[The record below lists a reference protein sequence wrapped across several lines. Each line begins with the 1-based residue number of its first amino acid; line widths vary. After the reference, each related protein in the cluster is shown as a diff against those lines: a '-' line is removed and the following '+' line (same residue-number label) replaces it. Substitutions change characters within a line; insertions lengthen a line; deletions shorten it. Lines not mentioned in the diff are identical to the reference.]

1 MAIWILRQFV
11 TAEICFN
18 CVKSCQI
25 LNNNFWAYY
34 QMDLYKNLRTLS
46 IVPLLTLIPLAYA
59 AEELPLVTIEE
70 QLFKDTTVVSPAT
83 TVTEEQLE
91 KINFATAEDAIGLEP
106 SLVVRRRFI
115 GDPNG
120 VIGIRGSNM
129 FQGHR
134 SLVFSDG
141 LPLHYHLQTR
151 FSGAPRWSL
160 VAPGE
165 IEEVEVI
172 YGPFSAEY
180 SGNSM
185 GGVVNIKT
193 KSPAERKFT
202 LAGSLFSQD
211 YDELGTNENFNGGK
225 GFFSY
230 EDKIGNLTL
239 FASYNHLENESQ
251 PLSFF
256 FDEFSAGTGGV
267 AVSGA
272 FSGEDE
278 FEVPVF
284 YYGDSGTEKAR
295 TDLFKI
301 KLGYDL
307 GDYELR
313 ASLAY
318 EERERRLADINNFVV
333 DSMGNP
339 VWDGMVHMN
348 GQEFR
353 MRGNRFEE
361 RYQER
366 DSLLFGLG
374 LSGPVAD
381 SDWVFDLYFSEFDI
395 LKDNEIRTG
404 RNPEDPDFITENTV
418 NFAGRFTDSDDDTG
432 WRTFDTKAGTDYL
445 FGSDRARLS
454 IGYHYDRYELS
465 IEPFRYDSINDI
477 LGADRGA
484 SGGQTST
491 QALFAQFGY
500 ALSDKLDLALGLRY
514 EDWETSGGFSRSGT
528 TLVERRDEQEIS
540 PKFSL
545 GYFPT
550 DDIVIRY
557 SLARAVRF
565 PLVEELFRNESAGT
579 RQFISDPALEPEDGI
594 HHNLSFEKFINNGS
608 VRFNLFHEVIDDV
621 IFTFSATDLMSNTI
635 TTTLPV
641 DEVTTTGI
649 EFIYNQNSIYR
660 TPFDMRF
667 NVAYTD
673 AQITENNLNPDIEN
687 NEFPRIPEWRSN
699 LLVTYNFSDMLNLNT
714 SIRYASD
721 TYGELDNSDR
731 AEEVFG
737 AQDEYLFVNMK
748 ANWQATK
755 DVRIGAGVENVFNE
769 EAYVFHPWPS
779 RTFFMEGRY
788 IF

>member
-1 MAIWILRQFV
+1 MHLFKSLQLFFIILL
-11 TAEICFN
+11 ALFN
-18 CVKSCQI
+18 S
-25 LNNNFWAYY
+25 F
-34 QMDLYKNLRTLS
+34 S
-46 IVPLLTLIPLAYA
+46 YA
-59 AEELPLVTIEE
+59 ADELPPITIEE
-70 QLFKDTTVVSPAT
+70 RLFKDTTVVSPT
-83 TVTEEQLE
+83 TTINEEQLE
-91 KINFATAEDAIGLEP
+91 KINFATTEDAIALEP
-106 SLVVRRRFI
+106 SLIVRRRFI

-134 SLVFSDG
+134 SLIYSDG

-180 SGNSM
+180 PGNSM

-193 KSPAERKFT
+193 KSPTERKFT
-202 LAGSLFSQD
+202 LEGSLFSQD
-211 YDELGTNENFNGGK
+211 YDELGTNEYFNGGK

-230 EDKIGNLTL
+230 EDKIGDLTV

-251 PLSFF
+251 PMTFF
-256 FDEFSAGTGGV
+256 FDDFTAGGGGT

-272 FSGEDE
+272 FLDEDE
-278 FEVPVF
+278 FETPVF

-295 TDLFKI
+295 TDLLKL
-301 KLGYDL
+301 KLGYDF
-307 GDYELR
+307 GDYQLR
-313 ASLAY
+313 TSVAY
-318 EERERRLADINNFVV
+318 EERERRLSDLNNFVV
-333 DSMGNP
+333 DAMGNP
-339 VWDGMVHMN
+339 IWNGMVNVN
-348 GQEFR
+348 GQEFQI
-353 MRGNRFEE
+353 RGNRFEE

-366 DSLLFGLG
+366 NSLLFGLG
-374 LSGPVAD
+374 LSGTIAE
-381 SDWVFDLYFSEFDI
+381 SDWIFDLYFSEFDI

-404 RNPEDPDFITENTV
+404 RNPEDPDFVSENTV

-432 WRTFDTKAGTDYL
+432 WRTFDAKAGTDYL
-445 FGSDRARLS
+445 FGNDRARLS
-454 IGYHYDRYELS
+454 VGYHYDKYELS
-465 IEPFRYDSINDI
+465 IEPFRYDSINNI
-477 LGADRGA
+477 LGDDRGA
-484 SGGQTST
+484 SGGETST

-500 ALSDKLDLALGLRY
+500 TLSDKFDLALGLRY
-514 EDWETSGGFSRSGT
+514 EDWETSGGFSSSGNT
-528 TLVERRDEQEIS
+528 VVERRDEQEIS

-545 GYFPT
+545 GFFPT

-565 PLVEELFRNESAGT
+565 PLVEELFRNESTGT
-579 RQFISDPALEPEDGI
+579 RQFISDPTLEPEDGI
-594 HHNLSFEKFINNGS
+594 HHNLSFEKFIDNGS
-608 VRFNLFHEVIDDV
+608 VRLNVFHEVVDDV

-641 DEVTTTGI
+641 DEVTTTGA
-649 EFIYNQNSIYR
+649 EFIYNQNRIYGS
-660 TPFDMRF
+660 PFDVRF
-667 NVAYTD
+667 NIAYTD
-673 AQITENNLNPDIEN
+673 AQITENDLNPEIED

-699 LLVTYNFSDMLNLNT
+699 LLVTYNFNDSLNFNT

-737 AQDEYLFVNMK
+737 AQDEYLFVNVK
-748 ANWQATK
+748 GNWHATE
-755 DVRIGAGVENVFNE
+755 DFRIGAGIENIFND

-779 RTFFMEGRY
+779 RTFFIDAKY
-788 IF
+788 TF